1 MGILIKVNHLW
12 DKSMQNRYQ
21 LYINGE
27 WVPAASGESYERRS
41 PATGELVGLFA
52 RADAG
57 DTERA
62 IVAARTAFDAGP
74 WPQWSGAE
82 RAAVLHKVAELLRRR
97 ADETARQEAAQ
108 VGLPYHT
115 VTWLNWY
122 VADVFDYYAGMAR
135 HVHGRTVLSSRES
148 LSLTLREPLGV
159 VGIIS
164 PWNFPLVLSAWKVA
178 AALAAGCT
186 MVVKPASYTP
196 ITCLELG
203 GMLAEA
209 GLPAG
214 VYNVITGP
222 GAVVGEALV
231 KSPLVN
237 AIAFTGETS
246 TGKALMAQA
255 AQTLKR
261 VSLELGG
268 KSPMIVHHD
277 ANVEKAVGGALEVFY
292 NAGQQCNV
300 PSRLLLHQ
308 DIYDEFM
315 RRFKERVRAI
325 RVGATFD
332 DQADMGPVVS
342 QGQLDSVLDYIESGK
357 KEGAKVEAGG
367 ERLSGG
373 SYDQG
378 YYIAPTIFSQVQP
391 GMRIV
396 AEEIFGPVVAVL
408 PYRELDEA
416 IDLANNSPYGLTA
429 GIWTNNLDAA
439 HACARRLNAGTVW
452 INVWNKSFPEI
463 PVGGNKDSGLGRELG
478 LEGLEE
484 FTTVKGVHIYPGS

>member
-1 MGILIKVNHLW
+1 M
-12 DKSMQNRYQ
+12 DNRYQ
-21 LYINGE
+21 LYIGGE
-27 WVPAASGESYERRS
+27 WVPSLTGETYERRS
-41 PATGELVGLFA
+41 PATGELVGVFA
-52 RADAG
+52 RANAH

-62 IVAARTAFDAGP
+62 IQAAREAFDQGP
-74 WPQWSGAE
+74 WPSMSGAE
-82 RAAVLHKVAELLRRR
+82 RAAALHKVANLLRER
-97 ADETARQEAAQ
+97 AQETARQEAAQ

-122 VADVFDYYAGMAR
+122 VSDVFDYYAGMAR
-135 HVHGRTVLSSRES
+135 NVHGRSVLTSRQS

-203 GMLAEA
+203 QMLAEA
-209 GLPAG
+209 GLPSG
-214 VYNVITGP
+214 VYNVVTGP
-222 GAVVGEALV
+222 GPVVGEALV
-231 KSPLVN
+231 TSPHVN
-237 AIAFTGETS
+237 AIAFTGETG
-246 TGKALMAQA
+246 TGKHLMAQA
-255 AQTLKR
+255 APTLKR

-268 KSPMIVHHD
+268 KSPMIVHYD
-277 ANVEKAVGGALEVFY
+277 ANLERALDGAMEVFY

-308 DIYDEFM
+308 DIYNEFLQ
-315 RRFKERVRAI
+315 RFKERARAV

-332 DQADMGPVVS
+332 EHADMGPLVS
-342 QGQLDSVLDYIESGK
+342 ESQLESVMGYVEAGK
-357 KEGAKVEAGG
+357 QEGARVETGG
-367 ERLSGG
+367 ERLRGG
-373 SYDQG
+373 IYDKG
-378 YYIAPTIFSQVQP
+378 YYMPPTIFSRAQP

-396 AEEIFGPVVAVL
+396 EEEIFGTVVTVM
-408 PYRELDEA
+408 PYRDLDEA
-416 IDLANNSPYGLTA
+416 IALANGSQYGLTA

-439 HACARRLNAGTVW
+439 QACARRLNAGTIW

-463 PVGGNKDSGLGRELG
+463 PVGGNKNSGLGRELG
-478 LEGLEE
+478 IEGLEE
-484 FTTVKGVHIYPGS
+484 FTAVKGVHIFPGS

>member
-1 MGILIKVNHLW
+1 M
-12 DKSMQNRYQ
+12 KSEYQ
-21 LYINGE
+21 LYIGGE
-27 WVPAASGESYERRS
+27 WLPSAAGETYERRS
-41 PATGELVGLFA
+41 PATGELVGVFA
-52 RADAG
+52 KGNAH
-57 DTERA
+57 DTEQA
-62 IVAARTAFDAGP
+62 IQVACEAFDQGP
-74 WPQWSGAE
+74 WPRMSGGE
-82 RAAVLHKVAELLRRR
+82 RAAVLHKVADLLRER
-97 ADETARQEAAQ
+97 ADETARQEASQ

-135 HVHGRTVLSSRES
+135 NVHGRSVLSSAES

-203 GMLAEA
+203 AMLAEV
-209 GLPAG
+209 GLPKG
-214 VYNVITGP
+214 VYNVVTGP

-231 KSPLVN
+231 KSHLVN

-246 TGKALMAQA
+246 TGKRLLAQA
-255 AQTLKR
+255 APTLKR

-277 ANVEKAVGGALEVFY
+277 ANLDKAVGGALEVFY

-300 PSRLLLHQ
+300 PSRLLLHEA
-308 DIYDEFM
+308 IYDDFM
-315 RRFKERVRAI
+315 QRFKTKTQAI

-332 DQADMGPVVS
+332 AQADMGPLVS
-342 QGQLDSVLDYIESGK
+342 AAQLETVLGYIESGK
-357 KEGAKVEAGG
+357 KEGARLESGG
-367 ERLSGG
+367 ERLQGG
-373 SYDQG
+373 VYDQG
-378 YYIAPTIFSQVQP
+378 YYLSPTIFSEVRR

-396 AEEIFGPVVAVL
+396 DEEIFGPVVVVM

-416 IDLANNSPYGLTA
+416 IELANDSSFGLTA

-463 PVGGNKDSGLGRELG
+463 PVGGNKDSGVGRELG
-478 LEGLEE
+478 IEGLEE
-484 FTTVKGVHIYPGS
+484 FTTVKGVHIFPGS

>member
-1 MGILIKVNHLW
+1 MRN
-12 DKSMQNRYQ
+12 NYQ
-21 LYINGE
+21 LYIGGE
-27 WVPAASGESYERRS
+27 WLPATTGETYERRS
-41 PATGELVGLFA
+41 PATGELVGVFA
-52 RADAG
+52 KGNAQ
-57 DTERA
+57 DTEQA
-62 IVAARTAFDAGP
+62 IQVAREAFDRGP
-74 WPQWSGAE
+74 WPRLSGSE
-82 RAAVLHKVAELLRRR
+82 RAAVLHKVANLLRER

-135 HVHGRTVLSSRES
+135 NVHGRSVLSSAES
-148 LSLTLREPLGV
+148 FSLTLREPLGV

-203 GMLAEA
+203 SMLAEA
-209 GLPAG
+209 GLPKG
-214 VYNVITGP
+214 VYNVVTGP

-237 AIAFTGETS
+237 AIAFTGETG
-246 TGKALMAQA
+246 TGKQLLAQA
-255 AQTLKR
+255 APTLKR

-277 ANVEKAVGGALEVFY
+277 ANLDKAVGGALEVFY

-300 PSRLLLHQ
+300 PSRLLLHEA
-308 DIYDEFM
+308 IYDDFM
-315 RRFKERVRAI
+315 GRFKTKTQAI

-332 DQADMGPVVS
+332 TQADMGPLVS
-342 QGQLDSVLDYIESGK
+342 ASQLETVMGYIESGK
-357 KEGAKVEAGG
+357 QAGARLESGG
-367 ERLSGG
+367 ERLQRGV
-373 SYDQG
+373 YDKG
-378 YYIAPTIFSQVQP
+378 YYLSPAIFSEVRR

-396 AEEIFGPVVAVL
+396 DEEIFGPVVVVMR
-408 PYRELDEA
+408 YRELDEA
-416 IDLANNSPYGLTA
+416 IELANDSSFGLTA

-463 PVGGNKDSGLGRELG
+463 PVGGNKDSGVGRELG
-478 LEGLEE
+478 IEGLEE
-484 FTTVKGVHIYPGS
+484 FTTVKGVHIFPGS

>member
-1 MGILIKVNHLW
+1 MPN
-12 DKSMQNRYQ
+12 SYQ
-21 LYINGE
+21 LYIGGE
-27 WVPAASGESYERRS
+27 WLPAATGETYERRS
-41 PATGELVGLFA
+41 PATGELVGVFA
-52 RADAG
+52 KGNAP
-57 DTERA
+57 DTEQA
-62 IVAARTAFDAGP
+62 IRVAREAFDRGP
-74 WPQWSGAE
+74 WPRMSGSE
-82 RAAVLHKVAELLRRR
+82 RAAVLHKVANLLRER

-135 HVHGRTVLSSRES
+135 HVHGRSVLSSAES

-203 GMLAEA
+203 AMLAEV
-209 GLPAG
+209 GLPQG
-214 VYNVITGP
+214 VYNVVTGP

-231 KSPLVN
+231 KSHLVN

-246 TGKALMAQA
+246 TGKQLLTQA
-255 AQTLKR
+255 APTLKR

-277 ANVEKAVGGALEVFY
+277 ANLDKAVGGALEVFY

-300 PSRLLLHQ
+300 PSRLLLHEA
-308 DIYDEFM
+308 IYDDFM
-315 RRFKERVRAI
+315 GRFKAKTRAM

-332 DQADMGPVVS
+332 AQADMGPLVS
-342 QGQLDSVLDYIESGK
+342 AAQLETVLGYIESGK
-357 KEGAKVEAGG
+357 KEGARLESGG
-367 ERLSGG
+367 ERLQGG
-373 SYDQG
+373 TYDQG
-378 YYIAPTIFSQVQP
+378 YYLSPTIFSEVRR

-396 AEEIFGPVVAVL
+396 DEEIFGPVVVVM

-416 IDLANNSPYGLTA
+416 IELANDSSFGLTA

-463 PVGGNKDSGLGRELG
+463 PVGGNKDSGVGRELG
-478 LEGLEE
+478 IEGLEE
-484 FTTVKGVHIYPGS
+484 FTTVKGVHIFPGG

>member
-1 MGILIKVNHLW
+1 
-12 DKSMQNRYQ
+12 
-21 LYINGE
+21 
-27 WVPAASGESYERRS
+27 
-41 PATGELVGLFA
+41 
-52 RADAG
+52 
-57 DTERA
+57 
-62 IVAARTAFDAGP
+62 
-74 WPQWSGAE
+74 
-82 RAAVLHKVAELLRRR
+82 
-97 ADETARQEAAQ
+97 
-108 VGLPYHT
+108 
-115 VTWLNWY
+115 
-122 VADVFDYYAGMAR
+122 MAR
-135 HVHGRTVLSSRES
+135 NVHGRSVLSSAES

-203 GMLAEA
+203 AMLAEV
-209 GLPAG
+209 GLPKG
-214 VYNVITGP
+214 VYNVVTGP

-246 TGKALMAQA
+246 TGKQLLAQA
-255 AQTLKR
+255 APTLKR

-268 KSPMIVHHD
+268 KSPMIVHYD
-277 ANVEKAVGGALEVFY
+277 ANLDKAVGGALEVFY

-300 PSRLLLHQ
+300 PSRLLLHEA
-308 DIYDEFM
+308 IYDDFM
-315 RRFKERVRAI
+315 GRFKAKTQAI

-332 DQADMGPVVS
+332 AQADMGPLVS
-342 QGQLDSVLDYIESGK
+342 AAQLETVMGYIESGK
-357 KEGAKVEAGG
+357 KDGARLESGG
-367 ERLSGG
+367 ERLQGG
-373 SYDQG
+373 TYDLG
-378 YYIAPTIFSQVQP
+378 YYLSPTIFSEVRR

-396 AEEIFGPVVAVL
+396 DEEIFGPVVVVM

-416 IDLANNSPYGLTA
+416 IELANDSSFGLTA

-463 PVGGNKDSGLGRELG
+463 PVGGNKDSGVGRELG
-478 LEGLEE
+478 IEGLEE
-484 FTTVKGVHIYPGS
+484 FTTIKGVHIFPGS